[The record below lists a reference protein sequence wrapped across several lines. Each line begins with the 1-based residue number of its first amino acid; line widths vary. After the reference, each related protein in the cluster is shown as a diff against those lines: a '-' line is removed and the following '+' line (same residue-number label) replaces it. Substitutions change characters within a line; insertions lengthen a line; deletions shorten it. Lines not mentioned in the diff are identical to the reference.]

1 MIAISI
7 KVVLGLSHVESPRCE
22 GVVAV
27 AFGGTT
33 VGLNLNS
40 SNGGVIVRGGMIC
53 VLWQCIGIRVW
64 HSHGESQAAQNQKD
78 HKFHAASNTSK
89 G

>member
-1 MIAISI
+1 MFGRLMIAISI

-33 VGLNLNS
+33 VGLLKWNLVVPFQS
-40 SNGGVIVRGGMIC
+40 G
-53 VLWQCIGIRVW
+53 
-64 HSHGESQAAQNQKD
+64 K
-78 HKFHAASNTSK
+78 
-89 G
+89 